1 MKQKLIKEG
10 DFEANIAYYCL
21 HKFNMLPSQF
31 LALDRQER
39 AFIVAAIE
47 IKVEEDKKRE
57 KQIKKPTRKK
67 R

>member
-1 MKQKLIKEG
+1 
-10 DFEANIAYYCL
+10 
-21 HKFNMLPSQF
+21 MLPSQF
-31 LALDRQER
+31 LALDRQEK

>member
-1 MKQKLIKEG
+1 
-10 DFEANIAYYCL
+10 
-21 HKFNMLPSQF
+21 MLPSQF

>member
-1 MKQKLIKEG
+1 
-10 DFEANIAYYCL
+10 
-21 HKFNMLPSQF
+21 MLPSQF

-47 IKVEEDKKRE
+47 IKVEEDEKRE